1 MIIPPNENGWSYDD
15 STGNWKLVY
24 ADKIIIFYEEINVSI
39 ATQSTLF
46 VGTEQECEDQIKLLN
61 LKFPEISQ
69 NEQPLV

>member
-24 ADKIIIFYEEINVSI
+24 ADKIIVLYEQTDQSI

-46 VGTEQECEDQIKLLN
+46 VGTEQECEDQIKN
-61 LKFPEISQ
+61 LDLKYPD
-69 NEQPLV
+69 QPQDL

>member
-24 ADKIIIFYEEINVSI
+24 ADKLIVFYEKTDASI

-46 VGTEQECEDQIKLLN
+46 VGTEQECEDQIKN
-61 LKFPEISQ
+61 LDLKYP
-69 NEQPLV
+69 EQPQEEDIV

>member
-1 MIIPPNENGWSYDD
+1 MIITPDADSWSYDE

-24 ADKIIIFYEEINVSI
+24 ADKLIVLYEKTDEPI

-69 NEQPLV
+69 NEQQLV

>member
-1 MIIPPNENGWSYDD
+1 MIIQPNENGWSFDE
-15 STGNWKLVY
+15 SNSWKLVHDGRNIVFFEQT
-24 ADKIIIFYEEINVSI
+24 DKAIS
-39 ATQSTLF
+39 TQSTLF